1 MSEQKIEVK
10 CGFFDAINY
19 DRLYSAD
26 DMNRPYRR
34 LVSNGV
40 FATNKGVPST
50 DLQVFTA
57 NDGMNII
64 VKKGEG
70 IFDYKWFEN
79 PTDII
84 FTVTAN
90 NDVLTRVDSIIVQI
104 DKNQNGRNGYII
116 YREGVPSESLQP
128 PELNNTE
135 LVSEYRIANIHVTP
149 TTNIIGQESIVDLR
163 GSEECLWV
171 TGLIDQVD
179 TSTLFSQYQGWLQ
192 KTTKEAEQGLEKQ
205 KEIFEKDFNE
215 WFKTVQT
222 TLSGDVAGNL
232 FNLINE
238 NALKSKTIT
247 LSVDGWQLNEE
258 TQEYEYTVE
267 DDIVTKNHVV
277 DGKMDLKNQEKMSG
291 GGYIES
297 NDGNFKVIVSEI
309 PDEEIIMNIFI
320 QKVQMTGGSA

>member
-40 FATNKGVPST
+40 FATNKGEPST

-171 TGLIDQVD
+171 TGLIEQVD

-192 KTTKEAEQGLEKQ
+192 KTTKEAEQGLENQ
-205 KEIFEKDFNE
+205 KETFEKDFNE
-215 WFKTVQT
+215 WFKTV
-222 TLSGDVAGNL
+222 
-232 FNLINE
+232 
-238 NALKSKTIT
+238 
-247 LSVDGWQLNEE
+247 
-258 TQEYEYTVE
+258 
-267 DDIVTKNHVV
+267 
-277 DGKMDLKNQEKMSG
+277 
-291 GGYIES
+291 
-297 NDGNFKVIVSEI
+297 
-309 PDEEIIMNIFI
+309 
-320 QKVQMTGGSA
+320 